1 MVLPTIAL
9 LVFASVLFLL
19 VAKEYSEKKR
29 LSNPI
34 YSQSN
39 DEENAEAGSDE
50 ALSEDDNQVVNKK
63 RLTANDTCLVIS
75 KNLEEKK
82 ITLRNI
88 KGGDDKALSYDGKTE
103 FLTKND
109 RPLTAAEIM
118 VGDIVDIEFTTFDS
132 RLSKVSRSKDAWE
145 IKNVEKFEIDEKGK
159 TVKIAD
165 DLYKMAANAII
176 ASDDKV
182 GKLLDVTALDTITVR
197 GIGKDVYSIQIEEG
211 HGYIRVTNDS
221 YFVGGWI
228 EIGQD
233 IITILTEGML
243 IPVPEGT
250 YDIKVTNKGYVGR
263 ETLKVT
269 RDKETKL
276 DLSKVEI
283 EEVAIG
289 HVLFKIFP
297 DYAQLYVDGIMT
309 DFEERVPLEYGI
321 HSIRVELAGYETVH
335 ANIRV
340 GSEMANI
347 AIELDEEEDS
357 DSSSSSSSSSSSDS
371 SSSSSSSTSSSSS
384 SSGSPSSSSSSGSS
398 SSSSA
403 NSSSASDNTIIS
415 DNKKIYIEGPEGVEV
430 YLDGTYIGI
439 APCSTLKV
447 TGSHTITLSKSGY
460 ETKSYTI
467 NVGNDGNDLTMSF
480 SELTAAQ

>member
-1 MVLPTIAL
+1 MVVPTIAL

-34 YSQSN
+34 YSQSKEHGSEDSDN
-39 DEENAEAGSDE
+39 AENAGDE
-50 ALSEDDNQVVNKK
+50 DLVVSKK
-63 RLTANDTCLVIS
+63 RLTASDTCIVIS
-75 KNLEEKK
+75 KDVEEKK

-109 RPLTAAEIM
+109 GPLTAAEIM

-132 RLSKVSRSKDAWE
+132 RLSRVSRSKDAWE
-145 IKNVEKFEIDEKGK
+145 LNNIDKFEIDEKGK
-159 TVKIAD
+159 TIKIAD
-165 DLYKMAANAII
+165 DLYKMSSNAII
-176 ASDDKV
+176 ASGDKV
-182 GKLLDVTALDTITVR
+182 GKLLDVTSLDTITVR
-197 GIGKDVYSIQIEEG
+197 GIDKDVYSVQIEEG

-263 ETLKVT
+263 DTLKVT
-269 RDKETKL
+269 RDKETTL
-276 DLSKVEI
+276 DLSKAEI

-309 DFEERVPLEYGI
+309 DFEQRVPLEYGI
-321 HSIRVELAGYETVH
+321 HSVRVELAGYETVH

-347 AIELDEEEDS
+347 AIELDKEENS

-371 SSSSSSSTSSSSS
+371 TSSSSSSSSGASSSSSSSASSSSSSSTADSSSVSE
-384 SSGSPSSSSSSGSS
+384 
-398 SSSSA
+398 
-403 NSSSASDNTIIS
+403 NTIIS

-480 SELTAAQ
+480 SELTAVQ

>member
-1 MVLPTIAL
+1 MKKMVLPTIIL

-29 LSNPI
+29 ADNPI
-34 YSQSN
+34 YSQNKGTEDAES
-39 DEENAEAGSDE
+39 DNAEDTGDE
-50 ALSEDDNQVVNKK
+50 DLVVSKK
-63 RLTANDTCLVIS
+63 RLTAGDTCIVIS
-75 KNLEEKK
+75 KDLEEKK

-103 FLTKND
+103 FLSKND

-118 VGDIVDIEFTTFDS
+118 VGDIVDIEFTTFDA
-132 RLSKVSRSKDAWE
+132 RLSKVSRSKVSWE
-145 IKNVEKFEIDEKGK
+145 INNIEKFEIDEKGK
-159 TVKIAD
+159 TIKIAD
-165 DLYKMAANAII
+165 DLYKIASNAII

-197 GIGKDVYSIQIEEG
+197 GIDKEVYSVQIEEG

-233 IITILTEGML
+233 IITILTESML

-276 DLSKVEI
+276 DLSKADI

-347 AIELDEEEDS
+347 AIELDEEESS
-357 DSSSSSSSSSSSDS
+357 DSSSSSSSSDSTSSSSSSSSSASSSS

-384 SSGSPSSSSSSGSS
+384 SSSTDSSSVSE
-398 SSSSA
+398 
-403 NSSSASDNTIIS
+403 NTIIS

-447 TGSHTITLSKSGY
+447 TGSHMITLSKSGY

-480 SELTAAQ
+480 SELTASQ